1 MPIHDWTRVD
11 AGIFHGF
18 HQRWM
23 ARLAE
28 TLTAT
33 LPPNYYAET
42 EQHADERIADVLTL
56 HASPRPGP
64 QPVPVGGPGLA
75 VLDAQP
81 KLSAHRKGGKIPKER
96 LKRRHVVIRHVSGH
110 RIVALLELVSP
121 GNKDRRLSV
130 EQFVAKVE
138 EAVRKEVHVAVI
150 DLFPPT
156 RSAPNGLP
164 SRVWRR
170 FDRSPVLPPPGR
182 PLSLGSF
189 VAKRKPEAFFEFLA
203 FGDELP
209 SFPLFLTATNYIHLP
224 LSDTYAATFTASP
237 PYLRELLSAPAAP
250 TGA

>member
-11 AGIFHGF
+11 AGIYHGF

-33 LPPNYYAET
+33 LPPDYYAET

-56 HASPRPGP
+56 HESSPGGP
-64 QPVPVGGPGLA
+64 KPVPASGPGTV
-75 VLDAQP
+75 VLDTPP
-81 KLSAHRKGGKIPKER
+81 KLDAHRTNGKIPKER

-121 GNKDRRLSV
+121 GNKDRRSNV
-130 EQFVAKVE
+130 VQFVAKAE

-156 RSAPNGLP
+156 PSAPNGLP

-170 FDRSPVLPPPGR
+170 FDRSPVLLPAGQPF
-182 PLSLGSF
+182 SLGSF
-189 VAKRKPEAFFEFLA
+189 VAKRKPEAHFA
-203 FGDELP
+203 FAAVGYELP
-209 SFPLFLTATNYIHLP
+209 AFPLFLTDTHYVNLP
-224 LSDTYAATFTASP
+224 LADTYAATFAASP
-237 PYLRELLSAPAAP
+237 PYLRELLSQP
-250 TGA
+250 G

>member
-1 MPIHDWTRVD
+1 MPIHDWSRVE
-11 AGIFHGF
+11 AGIYHGF

-56 HASPRPGP
+56 HASPAGGP
-64 QPVPVGGPGLA
+64 KPVPVAGSNTA
-75 VLDAQP
+75 VLDTQP
-81 KLSAHRKGGKIPKER
+81 KLAAHRTSGRVPKER

-110 RIVALLELVSP
+110 RVVALLELVSP
-121 GNKDRRLSV
+121 GNKDRRGSV

-138 EAVRKEVHVAVI
+138 EALRKEVHVAVV

-156 RSAPNGLP
+156 RSAPHGLP
-164 SRVWRR
+164 ARVWRR
-170 FDRSPVLPPPGR
+170 FDRMPVTLPAGR
-182 PLSLGSF
+182 PFSLGSF
-189 VAKRKPEAFFEFLA
+189 VATRKPEAYFEFR
-203 FGDELP
+203 GVGEELP
-209 SFPLFLTATNYIHLP
+209 AFPLFLTDTQYINLP
-224 LSDTYAATFTASP
+224 LADTYDATFAASP
-237 PYLRELLSAPAAP
+237 PYLREELSAPAP